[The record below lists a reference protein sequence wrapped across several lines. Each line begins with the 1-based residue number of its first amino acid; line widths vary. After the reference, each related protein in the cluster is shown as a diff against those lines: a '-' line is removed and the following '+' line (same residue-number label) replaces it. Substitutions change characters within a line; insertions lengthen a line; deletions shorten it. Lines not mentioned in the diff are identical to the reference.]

1 MYGEINEEI
10 YELKE
15 RLRTKE
21 KLDSFRIMTMEE
33 LDKQKQNLQNLRD
46 ILKKE
51 EKDVT
56 KLEGMSLSTFFFD
69 LIGKKEDKLDKE
81 RKEYLGAKM
90 QYDECILAIKELEDE
105 IKRCDKELMNYSSVK
120 KEYEEALKK
129 KQEMIINEDR
139 GNGRTLRYLLDKQ
152 NELKLDIKEVKE
164 AINAGKNASSA
175 LSQMMEPL
183 DSARNWG
190 MWDMLGGGFF
200 TDMVKHSKIDDA
212 NKMSYDVQQ
221 CLKRFQKELDDV
233 NEFTDIAVD
242 IGSFATFAD
251 FFFDG
256 LFADW
261 FVQSKI
267 NESISN
273 LDNVNRKVG
282 DIIEDLN
289 KSLTIMEREQES
301 IETEINKLLER

>member
-1 MYGEINEEI
+1 MYRGINEEI

-33 LDKQKQNLQNLRD
+33 LNKQKQNLQNLRD

-56 KLEGMSLSTFFFD
+56 KLESMSLSTFFFD

-81 RKEYLGAKM
+81 RKEYLGVKM
-90 QYDECILAIKELEDE
+90 QYDECILAIGELEDE
-105 IKRCDKELMNYSSVK
+105 IKKCDKELMNYSSVK
-120 KEYEEALKK
+120 KEYEEAIKK
-129 KQEMIINEDR
+129 KQEMIINED
-139 GNGRTLRYLLDKQ
+139 GDKGRTLRDLLDKQ
-152 NELKLDIKEVKE
+152 NELKLNIKEVKE
-164 AINAGKNASSA
+164 AINAGKNASGA

-190 MWDMLGGGFF
+190 IWDMLGGGFF

-221 CLKRFQKELDDV
+221 CLKKFQKELNGV
-233 NEFTDIAVD
+233 NEFTDITVD

-273 LDNVNRKVG
+273 LDNANTKVG

-289 KSLTIMEREQES
+289 RDLTIMESQQES
-301 IETEINKLLER
+301 IETKINKLLER

>member
-1 MYGEINEEI
+1 MYKGINEEI

-21 KLDSFRIMTMEE
+21 KLDSFRNMTVEE
-33 LDKQKQNLQNLRD
+33 LNKQKQNLQNLQD
-46 ILKKE
+46 ILRKE

-81 RKEYLGAKM
+81 RKEYLGVKM
-90 QYDECILAIKELEDE
+90 QYDECILAIRELEDE

-120 KEYEEALKK
+120 KEYEEVIKK

-139 GNGRTLRYLLDKQ
+139 DKGRTLRSLLDKQ

-190 MWDMLGGGFF
+190 IWDMLGGGFF
-200 TDMVKHSKIDDA
+200 TDMIKHSKIDDA

-221 CLKRFQKELDDV
+221 CLKRFQKELNDV

-242 IGSFATFAD
+242 ISSFATFAD

-273 LDNVNRKVG
+273 VENAYSRVESILS
-282 DIIEDLN
+282 DLN
-289 KSLTIMEREQES
+289 RNLDIMQREMQSVE
-301 IETEINKLLER
+301 EEINMILER

>member
-1 MYGEINEEI
+1 MYRGINEEI

-33 LDKQKQNLQNLRD
+33 LNKQKQNLQNLRD

-56 KLEGMSLSTFFFD
+56 KLESMSLSTFFFD

-81 RKEYLGAKM
+81 RKEYLAVKM
-90 QYDECILAIKELEDE
+90 QYDECILAIRELEDE
-105 IKRCDKELMNYSSVK
+105 IKKCDKELMNYSSVK
-120 KEYEEALKK
+120 KEYEEAIKK
-129 KQEMIINEDR
+129 KQEMIINED
-139 GNGRTLRYLLDKQ
+139 GDKGRTLRDLLDKQ
-152 NELKLDIKEVKE
+152 NELKLNIKEVKE
-164 AINAGKNASSA
+164 AINAGKNASGA

-190 MWDMLGGGFF
+190 IWDMLGGGFF

-221 CLKRFQKELDDV
+221 CLKRFQKELNDV
-233 NEFTDIAVD
+233 NEFTDITVD

-273 LDNVNRKVG
+273 LDNANTKVG

-289 KSLTIMEREQES
+289 RDLTIMESQQES
-301 IETEINKLLER
+301 IETKINKLLER

>member
-1 MYGEINEEI
+1 MYKGINEEI

-21 KLDSFRIMTMEE
+21 KLDSFRNMTVEE
-33 LDKQKQNLQNLRD
+33 LNKQKQNLQNLQD
-46 ILKKE
+46 ILRKE

-81 RKEYLGAKM
+81 RKEYLGVKM
-90 QYDECILAIKELEDE
+90 QYDECILAIRELEGE

-120 KEYEEALKK
+120 KEYEEVIKK

-139 GNGRTLRYLLDKQ
+139 DKGRTLRSLLDKQ

-190 MWDMLGGGFF
+190 IWDMLGGGFF
-200 TDMVKHSKIDDA
+200 TDMIKHSKIDDA

-221 CLKRFQKELDDV
+221 CLKRFQKELNDV

-242 IGSFATFAD
+242 ISSFATFAD

-273 LDNVNRKVG
+273 LDNANRKVE

-289 KSLTIMEREQES
+289 RSLTIMEREQES
-301 IETEINKLLER
+301 IETEINKLLDR

>member
-1 MYGEINEEI
+1 MYREINEEI

-21 KLDSFRIMTMEE
+21 KLDSFRTMTMEE
-33 LDKQKQNLQNLRD
+33 LNKQKQNLQNLRD
-46 ILKKE
+46 ILRKE

-81 RKEYLGAKM
+81 RKEYLGVKM
-90 QYDECILAIKELEDE
+90 QYDECILAIKKLEDE

-120 KEYEEALKK
+120 KKYEEALKK

-139 GNGRTLRYLLDKQ
+139 GNGRTLRDLLDKQ

-183 DSARNWG
+183 DSAKNWG
-190 MWDMLGGGFF
+190 IWDMLGGGFF
-200 TDMVKHSKIDDA
+200 TDMIKHSKIDDA

-221 CLKRFQKELDDV
+221 CLKRFQKELNDV

-273 LDNVNRKVG
+273 LDNANRRVG

-289 KSLTIMEREQES
+289 RSLTIMEREQES